1 MPSRNKLIWFE
12 TCLGQYLLEREQNY
26 YDNAVANVFGYH
38 AMQVGFPQYNFLRTN
53 RMPLQFCVAMEKDAA
68 VRAAPDFLPIDT
80 NSIDLV
86 LLPHILEFS
95 SNPHQILREVQ
106 RVLMPEG
113 HVIICGFNPRSL
125 WGLRG
130 LFGSIEDNFPWR
142 GNFIARPRLKDWLAL
157 LDFEITEDRL
167 CCYAP
172 PFSQEKWLKRFSFM
186 EAAGDRWWPFSG
198 GVYFMTA
205 VKRVHGMRVIK
216 PEWKEVRAARRRM
229 APVSSKIPELQKFAE
244 DSAANEPRWA
254 ARVRTARG
262 EE

>member
-1 MPSRNKLIWFE
+1 
-12 TCLGQYLLEREQNY
+12 
-26 YDNAVANVFGYH
+26 
-38 AMQVGFPQYNFLRTN
+38 
-53 RMPLQFCVAMEKDAA
+53 
-68 VRAAPDFLPIDT
+68 
-80 NSIDLV
+80 
-86 LLPHILEFS
+86 
-95 SNPHQILREVQ
+95 
-106 RVLMPEG
+106 
-113 HVIICGFNPRSL
+113 
-125 WGLRG
+125 
-130 LFGSIEDNFPWR
+130 
-142 GNFIARPRLKDWLAL
+142 L

-186 EAAGDRWWPFSG
+186 EAVGDRWWPFSG

-229 APVSSKIPELQKFAE
+229 APVSSKTPELQKFAE